1 MENVSFPVVIL
12 ALRSYTA
19 AVSDDDDDDD
29 DEMLSE
35 LCSVR
40 RVTSTV

>member
-19 AVSDDDDDDD
+19 AVSDDDDDD
-29 DEMLSE
+29 EMLSE

>member
-1 MENVSFPVVIL
+1 VENVSFPVVIL

-29 DEMLSE
+29 EMLSE